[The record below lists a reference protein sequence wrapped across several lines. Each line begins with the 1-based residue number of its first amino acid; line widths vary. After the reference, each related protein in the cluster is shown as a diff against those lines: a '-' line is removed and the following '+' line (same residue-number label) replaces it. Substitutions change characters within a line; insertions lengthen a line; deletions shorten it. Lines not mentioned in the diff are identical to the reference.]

1 MTEFLTGSTFFSVAL
16 TLVAFSFGSFCQRKM
31 KLAIV
36 NPIIISAALIVFVLH
51 LLGIP
56 NEVYQQGCTVLS
68 FLLTPATICLS
79 ISFYGQFQNLKSHLP
94 AILAGVVS
102 GIICSAASIYLL
114 SMLAGLDRVLIMS
127 LLPKSVTTAIALAV
141 CEEIGGV
148 AAITSAAIS
157 ITGILGN
164 TAGCAFCKFFRIR
177 SEIGQGVAFGVASHV
192 IGTARAFEVSQLTGA
207 VSSLSLTLTGLLT
220 SVALSFFAQFI

>member
-16 TLVAFSFGSFCQRKM
+16 TLVAFSFGSFCQRKT

-79 ISFYGQFQNLKSHLP
+79 ISFYS
-94 AILAGVVS
+94 
-102 GIICSAASIYLL
+102 
-114 SMLAGLDRVLIMS
+114 
-127 LLPKSVTTAIALAV
+127 
-141 CEEIGGV
+141 
-148 AAITSAAIS
+148 
-157 ITGILGN
+157 
-164 TAGCAFCKFFRIR
+164 
-177 SEIGQGVAFGVASHV
+177 
-192 IGTARAFEVSQLTGA
+192 
-207 VSSLSLTLTGLLT
+207 
-220 SVALSFFAQFI
+220 